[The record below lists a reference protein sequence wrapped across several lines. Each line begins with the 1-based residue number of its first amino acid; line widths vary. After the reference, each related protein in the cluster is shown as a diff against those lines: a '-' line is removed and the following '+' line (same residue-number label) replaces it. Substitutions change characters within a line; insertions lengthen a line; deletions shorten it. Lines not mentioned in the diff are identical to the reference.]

1 VRFWREW
8 VEEHW
13 AGVGLAVS
21 LAGALTV
28 AVILALAFNVIATR
42 LDGAHRDTAGAGPPM
57 SDARSRISDGPES

>member
-1 VRFWREW
+1 MRFWREW

-42 LDGAHRDTAGAGPPM
+42 LDGANRDTASAGPPT
-57 SDARSRISDGPES
+57 SNVPSRISAGPES